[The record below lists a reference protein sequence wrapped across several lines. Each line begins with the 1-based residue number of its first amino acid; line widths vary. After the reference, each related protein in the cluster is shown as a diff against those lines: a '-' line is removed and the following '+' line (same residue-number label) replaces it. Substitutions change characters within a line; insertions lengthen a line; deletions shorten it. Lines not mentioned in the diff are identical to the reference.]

1 MTQYSAFPLRPW
13 AVLLAAGSGSR
24 LAAATGNIPK
34 QFLQYHAAPLYWQ
47 SALHMRAAARIA
59 GLIFVFPPDRMEEE
73 TTALHRLDARHILG
87 LPWLTAPGGPRR
99 QDSVRNA
106 LACLPPACPTVL
118 VHDTARPFAS
128 PALIVRICEALDAGE
143 EGVVPGVPVTDT
155 IKIVHGRHVRGTPDR
170 ETLTA
175 VQTPQ
180 GFRLSTLLRA
190 HEQACREQWS
200 VTDDAALLERCGVPV
215 AVVPG
220 DPANIKITH
229 PEDLRMLHD
238 PAPAPLPCTGLGY
251 DVHRYAP
258 GRPMKL
264 GGVPIPGGPEVQAH
278 SDGDVLLHALMDALL
293 GCAGAGDIGR
303 HFPDTEAAFDNI
315 DSAVLLDD
323 VLRIVREA
331 CVTPVH
337 VDVTIIAQVPK
348 IAPHRDAIHRN
359 LVRLLGLPPERINV
373 KATTE
378 EGLGFTG
385 AREGIKAVA
394 VVAGLRPALFTN
406 PPAEQAGHEHFRGG
420 CSAPLA

>member
-1 MTQYSAFPLRPW
+1 
-13 AVLLAAGSGSR
+13 
-24 LAAATGNIPK
+24 
-34 QFLQYHAAPLYWQ
+34 
-47 SALHMRAAARIA
+47 
-59 GLIFVFPPDRMEEE
+59 
-73 TTALHRLDARHILG
+73 
-87 LPWLTAPGGPRR
+87 
-99 QDSVRNA
+99 
-106 LACLPPACPTVL
+106 
-118 VHDTARPFAS
+118 
-128 PALIVRICEALDAGE
+128 
-143 EGVVPGVPVTDT
+143 
-155 IKIVHGRHVRGTPDR
+155 
-170 ETLTA
+170 
-175 VQTPQ
+175 
-180 GFRLSTLLRA
+180 
-190 HEQACREQWS
+190 
-200 VTDDAALLERCGVPV
+200 
-215 AVVPG
+215 
-220 DPANIKITH
+220 
-229 PEDLRMLHD
+229 
-238 PAPAPLPCTGLGY
+238 
-251 DVHRYAP
+251 
-258 GRPMKL
+258 MKL

-303 HFPDTEAAFDNI
+303 HFPDTEATFDNI